1 MGNDPQG
8 HGLTAVPQL
17 NDLRKQVERQARRM
31 KKAERERPTL
41 IGQTVYIGTLGLL
54 FVLPVIGGAYLG
66 QWLDSIASGYSV
78 RWTVSLILVGVFVGM
93 WNVYLFIKE

>member
-1 MGNDPQG
+1 MSQQDN
-8 HGLTAVPQL
+8 LS
-17 NDLRKQVERQARRM
+17 RQVERQARRM

-66 QWLDSIASGYSV
+66 YWLDNLAAGYSI
-78 RWTVSLILVGVFVGM
+78 RWTMCMILLGLIVGVL
-93 WNVYLFIKE
+93 NVYLFIRE

>member
-1 MGNDPQG
+1 MPQF
-8 HGLTAVPQL
+8 

-31 KKAERERPTL
+31 KKAELERPTL

-66 QWLDSIASGYSV
+66 QWLDSLTTGYSV
-78 RWTVSLILVGVFVGM
+78 RWTVSLILVGVFIGAV
-93 WNVYLFIKE
+93 NVYLFIRE